1 MGLDGLRNELSKPQH
16 ICGCEP
22 PAVRAASH
30 VLNMDGGPGALRPS
44 SVAGLW
50 PPHYTHV
57 THSTLN
63 PTGSNGGLQKGQG
76 VKERM
81 ENY

>member
-1 MGLDGLRNELSKPQH
+1 MSQVPNIDSGL
-16 ICGCEP
+16 
-22 PAVRAASH
+22 
-30 VLNMDGGPGALRPS
+30 GALRPS

-50 PPHYTHV
+50 PPHYTHM

-63 PTGSNGGLQKGQG
+63 PTGSNGGLQGGQG

-81 ENY
+81 ENYQEGLDLRSG